1 MKYKLEKN
9 LRMFGNVFQAGESVE
24 LKEEDYKRLKK
35 LGYFK
40 TKKKKV
46 KDGDY
51 NSSNDNWKRNNSHLC
66 KCNGWRRCNG

>member
-9 LRMFGNVFQAGESVE
+9 LRMFGIVYQAGESVE
-24 LKEEDYKRLKK
+24 LKEEDYMNLKK

-46 KDGDY
+46 KNGDN
-51 NSSNDNWKRNNSHLC
+51 NSSNDN
-66 KCNGWRRCNG
+66 